1 MEEKE
6 MSEVNF
12 SVYAKYIYYSLKLLV
27 IYSWYSYG
35 IAIFILLL
43 ILFEHVQYKKNELEI
58 KKKTNKIK
66 KKNCFSFSLIYF

>member
-43 ILFEHVQYKKNELEI
+43 ILFEHVQYKKKMNL
-58 KKKTNKIK
+58 K
-66 KKNCFSFSLIYF
+66 